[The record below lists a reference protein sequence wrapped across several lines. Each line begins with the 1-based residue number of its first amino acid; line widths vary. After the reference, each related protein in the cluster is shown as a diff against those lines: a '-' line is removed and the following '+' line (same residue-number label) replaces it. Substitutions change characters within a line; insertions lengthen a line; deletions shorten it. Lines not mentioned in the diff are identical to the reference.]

1 MSGVC
6 SAARRFS
13 FLILFYVPFVCRF
26 CFHLWKERRGNNKR
40 REDCYAAGNCFSGF
54 KRGSHFAGS
63 HQFRNS
69 FPFLASLSFC
79 LSLGERES
87 VCGKKQFVST
97 MHKNTQMF
105 ICICLCMRV
114 FLLIVHLCSTSLFL
128 FDFSLSIWLGIFMFV
143 MSN

>member
-26 CFHLWKERRGNNKR
+26 CFHLWKEQRGNNKR
-40 REDCYAAGNCFSGF
+40 REDCYAVGNYFSGF

-69 FPFLASLSFC
+69 FPFLASLSF
-79 LSLGERES
+79 
-87 VCGKKQFVST
+87 
-97 MHKNTQMF
+97 
-105 ICICLCMRV
+105 
-114 FLLIVHLCSTSLFL
+114 
-128 FDFSLSIWLGIFMFV
+128 SLSRRERKCVWQETIRIHDA
-143 MSN
+143 